1 MQTRQAYNKY
11 FFFVR
16 VHSTNHSCYINPDLE
31 FGLDTID
38 STLNEFVNVY
48 SSLLWVEHSFQLAPT
63 HHLSIY
69 NQLYGICIRAIFI
82 LSWSSNLIYLAV
94 KTFLLPTVLTSTVYL
109 CNLISNSQEG
119 KRVQGA
125 KFKALLFK
133 PDMRASPGS
142 WKGRSNIQNVELLLY
157 ELYFLYFGVMFPKV
171 SESR

>member
-16 VHSTNHSCYINPDLE
+16 VHSTNHSCNINPDLE

-63 HHLSIY
+63 HHLCRY
-69 NQLYGICIRAIFI
+69 NQLYGICIRAVFI

-94 KTFLLPTVLTSTVYL
+94 KTFLLPLIITYTPARSIFV
-109 CNLISNSQEG
+109 NLISKFQEKKG
-119 KRVQGA
+119 QDA
-125 KFKALLFK
+125 KFKAILFK
-133 PDMRASPGS
+133 PNMRASVHENDS
-142 WKGRSNIQNVELLLY
+142 KHSKRWVIIV
-157 ELYFLYFGVMFPKV
+157 
-171 SESR
+171 